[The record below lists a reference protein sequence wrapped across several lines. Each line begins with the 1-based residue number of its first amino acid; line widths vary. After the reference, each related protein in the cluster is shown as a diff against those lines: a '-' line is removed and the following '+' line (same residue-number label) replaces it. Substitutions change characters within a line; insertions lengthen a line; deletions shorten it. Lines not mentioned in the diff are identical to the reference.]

1 MSTATL
7 DTPTETPAPVL
18 GGAAPAQTPPP
29 APAATPPAP
38 AGDTPLPK
46 GWHESILTP
55 DGKFAEKWQD
65 QLPDD
70 FADDRAMLGRYSD
83 LKSFVKA
90 FKDNMTAARAK
101 SEGLVKIP
109 GQDATDEDRAAYYK
123 AIGVPD
129 DPKGYGIKPPEKLP
143 DGVKW
148 DDSLS
153 EKFAGIAHQAGLTPA
168 QVAKLTEWQ
177 VAQVAEQVGATRESA
192 AQAMEA
198 EKKELNRTFG
208 ADLPKAVDLAQ
219 RIAKQEGLSPDI
231 ADPQSPNF
239 WGVEALA
246 LLSRVAAKLGED
258 RLIPGAA
265 VRNLS
270 GAALGKD
277 IATNPEN
284 PLYAKYQA
292 GDPGV
297 ASQVRAL
304 YAQG

>member
-7 DTPTETPAPVL
+7 DAPTEPQAPVL

-29 APAATPPAP
+29 APPSTPPA
-38 AGDTPLPK
+38 ADTPLPR

-55 DGKFAEKWQD
+55 DGKFAEAWQD
-65 QLPDD
+65 KLPDD
-70 FADDRAMLGRYSD
+70 FADDRAMLGRYTD

-101 SEGLVKIP
+101 SEGLVKVP

-129 DPKGYGIKPPEKLP
+129 DPKGYGIKAPEKLP

-153 EKFAGIAHQAGLTPA
+153 EKFAGIAHQAGLTPS

-292 GDPGV
+292 GDPAV
-297 ASQVRAL
+297 AAQVRAL
-304 YAQG
+304 YALG